1 MSFGLLTWPCGIYRG
16 WFAACHDAVSNGRGQ
31 STVKGDGV
39 ASALACVGLAV
50 SDETELRQLVTRA
63 HRAAGETGVFDGV
76 QVGRW
81 EDDSGAALVL
91 GWRSGELLDFIP
103 AYTAGSGGLLADCR
117 LVNDCV
123 AFAKVTD
130 TSGEQLTAMTFT
142 AEQYRELRAL
152 GTPVSGPARITALGV
167 DVQIYPGAD
176 AFAASPAS
184 QLDPSAG
191 QEPPPH
197 YRERGWAWP
206 PRLGAESFISYGVFD
221 PPAQAR
227 PRARLSGT
235 VLRAGQRVCAL
246 TGQRF
251 TVATVSTAGFAAD
264 VCLAASE
271 HPGPPAPGTII
282 SGTVSLS
289 AAFVAPLPCCWQP

>member
-1 MSFGLLTWPCGIYRG
+1 MRT
-16 WFAACHDAVSNGRGQ
+16 GQ
-31 STVKGDGV
+31 P
-39 ASALACVGLAV
+39 A
-50 SDETELRQLVTRA
+50 
-63 HRAAGETGVFDGV
+63 ETGVFDGV
-76 QVGRW
+76 HVGRW

-130 TSGEQLTAMTFT
+130 TSGEQLTAMTFA
-142 AEQYRELRAL
+142 AEQYRELRAH
-152 GTPVSGPARITALGV
+152 GTPVSGPARITALGT

-197 YRERGWAWP
+197 YRERGWSVAAAAGRRIVHLLR
-206 PRLGAESFISYGVFD
+206 RL
-221 PPAQAR
+221 R
-227 PRARLSGT
+227 PS
-235 VLRAGQRVCAL
+235 
-246 TGQRF
+246 
-251 TVATVSTAGFAAD
+251 
-264 VCLAASE
+264 
-271 HPGPPAPGTII
+271 
-282 SGTVSLS
+282 
-289 AAFVAPLPCCWQP
+289 

>member
-1 MSFGLLTWPCGIYRG
+1 
-16 WFAACHDAVSNGRGQ
+16 
-31 STVKGDGV
+31 VKGDDV
-39 ASALACVGLAV
+39 TSALACVGLAV

-63 HRAAGETGVFDGV
+63 HRAADETGVFDGV
-76 QVGRW
+76 HVGRW

-117 LVNDCV
+117 LINGVV
-123 AFAKVTD
+123 ASARVTD
-130 TSGEQLTAMTFT
+130 TSGEQLTAMTFA
-142 AEQYRELRAL
+142 AEQYRQLRAH
-152 GTPVSGPARITALGV
+152 GEPVSGPARITALGV
-167 DVQIYPGAD
+167 DVQIHPDAD

-184 QLDPSAG
+184 QLTPSAGSG

-206 PRLGAESFISYGVFD
+206 PRLAAESFISYGVFD
-221 PPAQAR
+221 DPAQAR
-227 PRARLSGT
+227 PHALLSGT

-271 HPGPPAPGTII
+271 HPGPPAPGSVI

-289 AAFVAPLPCCWQP
+289 AAFTGPLACCSQP

>member
-1 MSFGLLTWPCGIYRG
+1 MT
-16 WFAACHDAVSNGRGQ
+16 
-31 STVKGDGV
+31 
-39 ASALACVGLAV
+39 SALACVGLAV

-76 QVGRW
+76 HVGRW

-117 LVNDCV
+117 LVNDGV
-123 AFAKVTD
+123 AVAKVVD
-130 TSGEQLTAMTFT
+130 TSGEQLTAMTFA

-152 GTPVSGPARITALGV
+152 GKPVSGPARITVLGV
-167 DVQIYPGAD
+167 DVQIYPDAD
-176 AFAASPAS
+176 AFAASPGS
-184 QLDPSAG
+184 QLDTSAG
-191 QEPPPH
+191 QEPPPG
-197 YRERGWAWP
+197 YRERGWTWP

-221 PPAQAR
+221 PPDQAR
-227 PRARLSGT
+227 PHALLSGT
-235 VLRAGQRVCAL
+235 VLKAGQRVCAL

-282 SGTVSLS
+282 SGTVSLC
-289 AAFVAPLPCCWQP
+289 AAFVAPLPCCSQP

>member
-1 MSFGLLTWPCGIYRG
+1 MPPGLAGI
-16 WFAACHDAVSNGRGQ
+16 
-31 STVKGDGV
+31 VKGDDV
-39 ASALACVGLAV
+39 TSALACVGLAV

-63 HRAAGETGVFDGV
+63 HRAAGQTGVFDGV

-91 GWRSGELLDFIP
+91 GWRSGELVDFIP

-123 AFAKVTD
+123 AVAKVTD
-130 TSGEQLTAMTFT
+130 AGGEQLTAMTFA
-142 AEQYRELRAL
+142 AEQYRELGAH
-152 GTPVSGPARITALGV
+152 GEPVSGPARITALGV
-167 DVQIYPGAD
+167 HVQIYPDAD

-184 QLDPSAG
+184 QLTPAGSG

-221 PPAQAR
+221 PPDQAR
-227 PRARLSGT
+227 PHALLSGT
-235 VLRAGQRVCAL
+235 VIKAAPRVCTL
-246 TGQRF
+246 TGQPF
-251 TVATVSTAGFAAD
+251 TVATVRTAGFAAD

-271 HPGPPAPGTII
+271 HPSPPAPGAII
-282 SGTVSLS
+282 SGDVSLC
-289 AAFVAPLPCCWQP
+289 AAFAAPLPCCGQA

>member
-1 MSFGLLTWPCGIYRG
+1 
-16 WFAACHDAVSNGRGQ
+16 
-31 STVKGDGV
+31 
-39 ASALACVGLAV
+39 
-50 SDETELRQLVTRA
+50 
-63 HRAAGETGVFDGV
+63 
-76 QVGRW
+76 
-81 EDDSGAALVL
+81 
-91 GWRSGELLDFIP
+91 
-103 AYTAGSGGLLADCR
+103 
-117 LVNDCV
+117 
-123 AFAKVTD
+123 
-130 TSGEQLTAMTFT
+130 MTFT
-142 AEQYRELRAL
+142 AEQYRELRAH
-152 GTPVSGPARITALGV
+152 GAPVSGPARITALGV
-167 DVQIYPGAD
+167 DVRIYPGAD

-197 YRERGWAWP
+197 YREHGWTWP

-227 PRARLSGT
+227 PHARLSGT

-246 TGQRF
+246 TGQPF

-289 AAFVAPLPCCWQP
+289 AAFVAPLPCCSQP